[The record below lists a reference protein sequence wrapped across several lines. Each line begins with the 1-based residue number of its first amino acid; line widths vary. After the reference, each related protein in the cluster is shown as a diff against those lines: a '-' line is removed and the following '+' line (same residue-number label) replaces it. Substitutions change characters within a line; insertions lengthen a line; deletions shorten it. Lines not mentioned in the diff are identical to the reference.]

1 MERSSHGHRHGQ
13 SGRGFRLTA
22 CCLLPHVFSVS
33 LCLCGQFDFGMPA
46 KQRELDLTEF
56 PSGTVTEY
64 TTLVCLACIFDI
76 FTKQLN
82 LAPRTA
88 FSEIKRHTPTI
99 EELTSRAAMRP
110 YFDSE
115 EKHPHCPYCGSAKRW
130 LARFD
135 TYCIDGG
142 KTTDAARRALLR
154 KLPQAEDQFV
164 VSEKK
169 SDSRAVFF
177 DWLDTLGRS
186 LDLNDEAWLIDASRM
201 YLERRE
207 PKTNWDEVFDGLR
220 AVRRSS
226 RLTEGWERDGTRLFL
241 APSLYSEALL
251 IQYLVSR
258 SHAHGGLTLEGRLTL
273 MELIRRLRYSG
284 YLEQLGITERE
295 PYEAFEKLID
305 HLAATHDWSGYRTAR
320 GSERVTSKS
329 VKTTKSTK
337 KSAKKSSK
345 SRKSKTAA
353 PAEPDEINTEPVKLY
368 YIVDRRDFLEKVKSV
383 YASYA
388 A

>member
-1 MERSSHGHRHGQ
+1 MAA
-13 SGRGFRLTA
+13 T
-22 CCLLPHVFSVS
+22 
-33 LCLCGQFDFGMPA
+33 
-46 KQRELDLTEF
+46 KKRELDLSEF
-56 PSGTVTEY
+56 PPGTITEY

-76 FTKQLN
+76 FTKQLG

-88 FSEIKRHTPTI
+88 FSEVKRHTPTI
-99 EELTSRAAMRP
+99 EELTSRTATRP

-115 EKHPHCPYCGSAKRW
+115 EKSPHCPYCRSAKRW

-135 TYCIDGG
+135 TFCIEGG
-142 KTTDAARRALLR
+142 KTTDAPRRALVK
-154 KLPQAEDQFV
+154 KLPRADEQFLV
-164 VSEKK
+164 IEKK
-169 SDSRAVFF
+169 SDSRAVLF

-186 LDLNDEAWLIDASRM
+186 LDAEDDSWLIDATRM

-207 PKTNWDEVFDGLR
+207 PKTNWDQAFDELR

-226 RLTEGWERDGTRLFL
+226 RLTEGWERDGARLFL

-258 SHAHGGLTLEGRLTL
+258 SHAHGGMTLEGRLTL

-284 YLEQLGITERE
+284 YLDQIGINERE
-295 PYEAFEKLID
+295 PGEVFEKLID
-305 HLAATHDWSGYRTAR
+305 HLAATHEWSYGTGRD
-320 GSERVTSKS
+320 SERVKLARKATK
-329 VKTTKSTK
+329 KTAK
-337 KSAKKSSK
+337 KSAKKASK
-345 SRKSKTAA
+345 ARRGKAA
-353 PAEPDEINTEPVKLY
+353 QPEPEVVITEPVKLHY
-368 YIVDRRDFLEKVKSV
+368 LVDRRDFLEKVKSV

>member
-1 MERSSHGHRHGQ
+1 
-13 SGRGFRLTA
+13 
-22 CCLLPHVFSVS
+22 
-33 LCLCGQFDFGMPA
+33 MPPT

-56 PSGTVTEY
+56 PPGMVTEY

-99 EELTSRAAMRP
+99 AELTSRGAMRP

-135 TYCIDGG
+135 TYCIEGG
-142 KTTDAARRALLR
+142 KTTDAARRGLLR
-154 KLPQAEDQFV
+154 KLPKADQFV
-164 VSEKK
+164 IQEKK
-169 SDSRAVFF
+169 SDSGAVFF
-177 DWLDTLGRS
+177 EWLDTLGRS
-186 LDLNDEAWLIDASRM
+186 LDLSDEAWLIDASRM

-207 PKTNWDEVFDGLR
+207 PKTNWDEVFDELR

-226 RLTEGWERDGTRLFL
+226 RLSEGWERDGARLFL

-273 MELIRRLRYSG
+273 MELVRRLRYSG
-284 YLEQLGITERE
+284 YLEQLGITEHDPGE
-295 PYEAFEKLID
+295 VFEKVVN
-305 HLAATHDWSGYRTAR
+305 HLAATHEWSSAR
-320 GSERVTSKS
+320 VSRSVSTGSGSDRVVAASK
-329 VKTTKSTK
+329 KAKSKKAAKK
-337 KSAKKSSK
+337 KSAKKSSGK
-345 SRKSKTAA
+345 NPA
-353 PAEPDEINTEPVKLY
+353 PPEPEVITTEPVKLHY
-368 YIVDRRDFLEKVKSV
+368 LIDRRDFLEKVKSV

-388 A
+388 G